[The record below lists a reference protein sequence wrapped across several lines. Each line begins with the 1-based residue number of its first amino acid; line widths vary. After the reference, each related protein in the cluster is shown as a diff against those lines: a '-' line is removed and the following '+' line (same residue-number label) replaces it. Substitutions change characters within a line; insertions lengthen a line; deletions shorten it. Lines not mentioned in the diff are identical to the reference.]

1 MPKFALPVSPPSR
14 HSPGLIRTG
23 GFSLVELAIVL
34 IIVALLLSSLLSPL
48 SAQIDQRNYNETQQQ
63 LSGITEA
70 LIGFAVANGRLPR
83 PATSATNGAENP
95 VNCGSDALC
104 TGFIPWSTLGVKK
117 TDAWNKI
124 IQYSVSPA
132 YANNLFALNTIGSKK
147 VLTRDGA
154 GNATYLIGSAGAC
167 SVASPCAPAVIYSA
181 GKNNWGVAEDGT
193 ALQDESAT
201 NADEDVNANPYA
213 SPSPVFFSRNRYNVP
228 VGGEFDDIVVWI
240 PPYLLFNRMVSAGKL
255 P

>member
-1 MPKFALPVSPPSR
+1 
-14 HSPGLIRTG
+14 
-23 GFSLVELAIVL
+23 LAIVL